1 MSLTKVAFRSSH
13 SVEMAALGEHHFLYN
28 FHCCFVGW
36 VDISFA
42 SLSLKETVKVV
53 LSRVLAEPQ
62 IFHRFPS
69 IGQTQRE
76 GEREGERERHLAALQ
91 PMNARDQNQEKAT
104 YGAPPTDRPSGQRD
118 PLCPIVYRSIPSP
131 HSTTRGLHSIPGW
144 GGREGSTHCPED
156 IGPEMQLIVTN
167 ADFSADLSVIQA
179 SKEQTFLYRAGQN
192 GGP

>member
-1 MSLTKVAFRSSH
+1 MLSRFSRVETREMSLTKVAFRSSH

-104 YGAPPTDRPSGQRD
+104 YGAPPTDRDRAASATRFVRLSIDPS
-118 PLCPIVYRSIPSP
+118 
-131 HSTTRGLHSIPGW
+131 
-144 GGREGSTHCPED
+144 HC
-156 IGPEMQLIVTN
+156 IKIL
-167 ADFSADLSVIQA
+167 
-179 SKEQTFLYRAGQN
+179 
-192 GGP
+192 